1 MVVSQPRPVTPE
13 EHNELLDV
21 WRAQVD
27 RARRGQEADRNLA
40 RRLARESADAYED
53 FLGSVFF
60 YYGENAGEAGEYE
73 EGTGEG

>member
-27 RARRGQEADRNLA
+27 RARKGQEADRNLA
-40 RRLARESADAYED
+40 RVLAWESAEAYED

-60 YYGENAGEAGEYE
+60 YYGENAGEYE